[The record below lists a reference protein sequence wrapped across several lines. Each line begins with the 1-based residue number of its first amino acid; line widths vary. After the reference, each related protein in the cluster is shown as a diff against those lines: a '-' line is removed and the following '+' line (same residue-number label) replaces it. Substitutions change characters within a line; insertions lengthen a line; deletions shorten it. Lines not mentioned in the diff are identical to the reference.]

1 MFTGL
6 VEEVGRLDE
15 RRGERF
21 RFSAEKVL
29 EDSDVGASIAVNGT
43 CLTLVDK
50 GDGWWEADVS
60 PETETRSSL
69 AELGIGDPVNME
81 RAVRMSD
88 RLGGHVM
95 QGHVDGVGE
104 VLAPVPDLR
113 VRIPT
118 DLMRYCVEKGSI
130 AIDGVSLTIFGLDE
144 DSFTVAVIPHTA
156 DVTTL
161 GGKRPGEKVNIEVD
175 MAGKYFERLLSP
187 YLARVGGQ

>member
-1 MFTGL
+1 LFTGL

-21 RFSAEKVL
+21 RFTAQKVL
-29 EDSDVGASIAVNGT
+29 DGSDVGASIAVNGT
-43 CLTLVDK
+43 CLTLVAK
-50 GDGWWEADVS
+50 GDGWWEADIS
-60 PETETRSSL
+60 PETESRSTVRDL
-69 AELGIGDPVNME
+69 RVGDPVNME

-113 VRIPT
+113 VRIPS

-130 AIDGVSLTIFGLDE
+130 GIDGVSLTIFGLDG

-156 DVTTL
+156 EVTTL
-161 GGKRPGEKVNIEVD
+161 GQRRPGDRVNIEVD

-187 YLARVGGQ
+187 YVARLGDS